1 MVADNSHL
9 RTIVNED
16 GAAVLD
22 TERGT
27 ISTLNTTG
35 AYVWQ
40 ALERGEGEEDIV
52 EALARETGTPREVI
66 RQDVSDFIAA
76 LQENKMLSR

>member
-1 MVADNSHL
+1 MTHDKAHL
-9 RTIVNED
+9 RTIVNQD

-35 AYVWQ
+35 AYIWQ
-40 ALERGEGEEDIV
+40 ALERGEREEEIV
-52 EALARETGTPREVI
+52 DQLARETGESPNAI
-66 RQDVSDFIAA
+66 RGDVKDLIAS
-76 LQENKMLSR
+76 LRGQKVLSH